1 MLLESIV
8 EEGRKIKQ
16 SKPILHSIFIKMLLL
31 KKKNLMKLCK
41 FSLNKL

>member
-16 SKPILHSIFIKMLLL
+16 SKPILHSIFIKML
-31 KKKNLMKLCK
+31 
-41 FSLNKL
+41 FS